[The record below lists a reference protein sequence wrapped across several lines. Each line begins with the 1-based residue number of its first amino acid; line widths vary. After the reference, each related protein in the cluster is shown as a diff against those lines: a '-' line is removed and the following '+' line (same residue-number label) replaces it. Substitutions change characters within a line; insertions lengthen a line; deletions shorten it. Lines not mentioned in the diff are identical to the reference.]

1 MEEKKID
8 NNEEIINN
16 KEIPSLNMNNNNM
29 ESLIENNKI
38 YSIEKKH
45 DDLLSFR
52 KGGKKSGNDIKALC
66 DKISNLLQN
75 HEIESN
81 KREEEKK
88 TDFKKMFMKTTEK
101 ELEIFETER
110 LKKKESFENLHTIK
124 ETEEDNNNKDKNNE
138 NEKCLSK
145 VICTL
150 SKIEGGY
157 ATFVSS
163 NDLIFIL
170 PSLFIPKDLI
180 PGNSYIFELCELE
193 LAENKINKVNQ
204 IHNFYSKEIVE
215 EINNEKNE

>member
-45 DDLLSFR
+45 DDILSFR

-66 DKISNLLQN
+66 DKISNLLQY

-81 KREEEKK
+81 KRKKKKK

-110 LKKKESFENLHTIK
+110 LKKKESFGNLHTIK
-124 ETEEDNNNKDKNNE
+124 ETEEDNNNKDENNE

-180 PGNSYIFELCELE
+180 PGSSYIFELCELE

-215 EINNEKNE
+215 EINEKNE

>member
-29 ESLIENNKI
+29 ENQNENNKI

-88 TDFKKMFMKTTEK
+88 NDFKKMFIKKKEK

-124 ETEEDNNNKDKNNE
+124 ETEEDNNNKDENNE

>member
-124 ETEEDNNNKDKNNE
+124 ETEEDNNNKDENNE

-180 PGNSYIFELCELE
+180 PGSSYIFELCELE

-215 EINNEKNE
+215 EINEKNE